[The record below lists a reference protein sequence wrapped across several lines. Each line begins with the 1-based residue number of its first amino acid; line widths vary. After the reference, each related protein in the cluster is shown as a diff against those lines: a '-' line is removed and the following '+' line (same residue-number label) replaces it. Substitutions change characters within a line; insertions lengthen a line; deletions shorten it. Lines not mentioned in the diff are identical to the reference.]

1 MSSSGDELPGDETPL
16 RSSNGLDE
24 ILIFGSPETRRR
36 FLKQVAGTS
45 AAIAVGP
52 RLGLFAQ
59 KISETAGAAAPAS
72 TAKLALRLKINGKA
86 VAGEV
91 DTRTT
96 FPDYVGVDLQL
107 AGAEQGCA
115 RGQC

>member
-1 MSSSGDELPGDETPL
+1 MSSSGGELPDDETPL
-16 RSSNGLDE
+16 RSSTALDE

-59 KISETAGAAAPAS
+59 KISETAGASAPAS
-72 TAKLALRLKINGKA
+72 TAKLPAPTKDQR
-86 VAGEV
+86 
-91 DTRTT
+91 
-96 FPDYVGVDLQL
+96 
-107 AGAEQGCA
+107 QGCGGRSRYTDDVA
-115 RGQC
+115 RFPAGGLAPD